1 MHDIMPLSKIKGLRL
16 SEAKHLAW
24 DVTPSSDALRK
35 SAFMPCMFCAGLSLY
50 LTYGSY
56 LTVVPAG
63 CDYFAAVIAPG

>member
-1 MHDIMPLSKIKGLRL
+1 MHDIMPLSKIWGLRL

-35 SAFMPCMFCAGLSLY
+35 SDLMPGMFCAGLSLY

-56 LTVVPAG
+56 LALVPAYRNIF
-63 CDYFAAVIAPG
+63 C